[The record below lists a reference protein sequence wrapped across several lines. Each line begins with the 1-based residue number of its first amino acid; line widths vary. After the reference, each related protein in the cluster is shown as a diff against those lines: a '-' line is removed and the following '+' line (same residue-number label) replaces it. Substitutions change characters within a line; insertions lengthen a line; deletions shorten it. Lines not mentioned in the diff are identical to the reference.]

1 MKRMQQL
8 LILKP
13 DPLALVLGLLT
24 PALALA
30 EEKAN
35 EFAFDVQGYYI
46 LNFIV
51 FVAIIVFSARKPLA
65 AFLEKRYA
73 DVSKEIAAAH
83 ELRDAAQQKYD
94 AYKARMDNLAL
105 EMDKILS
112 DARTGTE
119 AEVARIL
126 AEAQAQV
133 ARVTAEESIRLAQES
148 KRIRDELQKD
158 AAALALKLAEQMVR
172 ERLDA
177 TAQAKLVERALTEI
191 EQLPSPEK
199 LATTSANA

>member
-1 MKRMQQL
+1 MKRLQQF
-8 LILKP
+8 LILG
-13 DPLALVLGLLT
+13 LGLVT
-24 PALALA
+24 PVLALA
-30 EEKAN
+30 AEAANAAGTCEPN
-35 EFAFDVQGYYI
+35 EFCFQVQGYYI
-46 LNFIV
+46 LDFV
-51 FVAIIVFSARKPLA
+51 AFVAIIVYAARKPLA
-65 AFLEKRYA
+65 AFLDKRYA

-94 AYKARMDNLAL
+94 AYKARMDNLAV

-119 AEVARIL
+119 AEVQRIL

-133 ARVTAEESIRLAQES
+133 ERVTAEEKIRLDQES

-177 TAQAKLVERALTEI
+177 TAQAKLVDSALREI
-191 EQLPSPEK
+191 EELP
-199 LATTSANA
+199 TTGANA